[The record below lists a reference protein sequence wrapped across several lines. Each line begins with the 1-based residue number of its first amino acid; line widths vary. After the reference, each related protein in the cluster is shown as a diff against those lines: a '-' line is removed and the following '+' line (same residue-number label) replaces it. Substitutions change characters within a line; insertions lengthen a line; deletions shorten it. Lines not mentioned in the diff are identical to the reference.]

1 MLPPIYALQLVCPH
15 YTVSL
20 DSRNWV
26 KYSQTHISV
35 KSVRRSSM
43 LNTTTGTVLSTLV
56 RIHSIGKTE
65 KVASK
70 EEA

>member
-1 MLPPIYALQLVCPH
+1 MLPPTYALQLVCPH
-15 YTVSL
+15 YTISL

-26 KYSQTHISV
+26 KYSQTHVSV

-56 RIHSIGKTE
+56 EFIVLAKQKR
-65 KVASK
+65 
-70 EEA
+70 